1 MFPSSSR
8 ERLVTR
14 GASWVVTS
22 PPYLNAIDHLRGH
35 RMALVWLGHDIGALR
50 KIRSASIGAERA
62 SDSTHNES
70 VSREVADSMCSKTE
84 LSGRAQAMVERY
96 AVDLLSMTSE
106 ISRVLWVGGRATFV
120 VGNSCLKGA
129 CIQNSAGVMRA
140 AEIAGMAA
148 CSVVEREL
156 PQRSRYLPITDAG
169 SLSKRMRTET
179 VITFTR

>member
-1 MFPSSSR
+1 
-8 ERLVTR
+8 
-14 GASWVVTS
+14 
-22 PPYLNAIDHLRGH
+22 
-35 RMALVWLGHDIGALR
+35 
-50 KIRSASIGAERA
+50 
-62 SDSTHNES
+62 
-70 VSREVADSMCSKTE
+70 
-84 LSGRAQAMVERY
+84 MVERY

-106 ISRVLWVGGRATFV
+106 ISRVLRVGGRATFV